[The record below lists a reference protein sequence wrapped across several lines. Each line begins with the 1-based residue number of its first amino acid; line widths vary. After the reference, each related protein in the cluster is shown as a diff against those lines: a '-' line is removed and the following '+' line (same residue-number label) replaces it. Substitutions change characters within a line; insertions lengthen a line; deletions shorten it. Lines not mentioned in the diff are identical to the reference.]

1 MNLLTKNLIK
11 ISAGAGLC
19 FAGGLLTFNNEAKA
33 EGECASSGNLTERCY
48 ITPATYKITVYEMGL
63 CTSDPLAGT
72 YINASD
78 EVVTDNTIDESTC
91 TPSFKNDN
99 GFEVDLAGGAS
110 QALTGTNFRPPVGTY
125 PSAYIKIKN
134 QFGLKGTHTL
144 GGTPYYSKDDG
155 VATTNSGLYD
165 SWNENLMDFGNGPT
179 CNGTSSSREMAG
191 SEVFTTGATGTMKAV
206 LATVN
211 SGTYVGTTQAN
222 CANSTRMYGVFAPTV
237 PVVITD
243 DTQGLEVTFTITNRG
258 MTIIP
263 NSNVPAAFSS
273 GPFSPSFK
281 TY

>member
-1 MNLLTKNLIK
+1 MNLLTKTLIK
-11 ISAGAGLC
+11 ISTAAGLC
-19 FAGGLLTFNNEAKA
+19 LAGGLLTSTNEAKA
-33 EGECASSGNLTERCY
+33 NTCASSGNLTDSCY

-63 CTSDPLAGT
+63 CTADPLAGT
-72 YINASD
+72 YINDSD

-91 TPSFKNDN
+91 TKSFQNDN
-99 GFEVDLAGGAS
+99 GFEVDLSGGAS

-134 QFGLKGTHTL
+134 QFGLKGSHTL
-144 GGTPYYSKDDG
+144 GGTTYYSKVDG
-155 VATTNSGLYD
+155 VATTNSALYG
-165 SWNENLMDFGNGPT
+165 SWNENLMDFGNGST
-179 CNGTSSSREMAG
+179 CNGTQSDREMAG
-191 SEVFTTGATGTMKAV
+191 SEVFTTGVTGTMKAV
-206 LATVN
+206 LATVS

-222 CANSTRMYGVFAPTV
+222 CANSTRMFGVFAPTV

-263 NSNVPAAFSS
+263 NSNVPAVFSS

>member
-11 ISAGAGLC
+11 ITAGAGLC
-19 FAGGLLTFNNEAKA
+19 FAGGLLTSNNEAKA
-33 EGECASSGNLTERCY
+33 NTCASSGNLTDSCY

-63 CTSDPLAGT
+63 CTADPLAGT
-72 YINASD
+72 FINDSD

-91 TPSFKNDN
+91 TKSFQNDN
-99 GFEVDLAGGAS
+99 GFEVDLSGGAS

-134 QFGLKGTHTL
+134 QFGLKGSHTL
-144 GGTPYYSKDDG
+144 GGTTYYSKDDG
-155 VATTNSGLYD
+155 VATTNSALHG
-165 SWNENLMDFGNGPT
+165 SWNENLLDFGNGST
-179 CNGTSSSREMAG
+179 CNGTQSDREMAG
-191 SEVFTTGATGTMKAV
+191 SEVFTTGVTGTMKAV
-206 LATVN
+206 LATVS

-222 CANSTRMYGVFAPTV
+222 CANSTRMFGVFTPTV

-263 NSNVPAAFSS
+263 NSNVPAVFSS

>member
-1 MNLLTKNLIK
+1 
-11 ISAGAGLC
+11 
-19 FAGGLLTFNNEAKA
+19 
-33 EGECASSGNLTERCY
+33 
-48 ITPATYKITVYEMGL
+48 MGL

-72 YINASD
+72 FINDDD
-78 EVVTDNTIDESTC
+78 EVETDNTINESSC

-134 QFGLKGTHTL
+134 QFGLKGTHTH

-191 SEVFTTGATGTMKAV
+191 SEVFTTGVTGTMKAV
-206 LATVN
+206 LATVSN
-211 SGTYVGTTQAN
+211 GTYVGTTQAN
-222 CANSTRMYGVFAPTV
+222 CANSTRMFGVFAPTV

>member
-1 MNLLTKNLIK
+1 MNLLTKTLIK

-19 FAGGLLTFNNEAKA
+19 LAGGLLTSTNEAKA
-33 EGECASSGNLTERCY
+33 NTCASSGNLTDSCY

-63 CTSDPLAGT
+63 CTADPLAGT
-72 YINASD
+72 YINDSD

-91 TPSFKNDN
+91 TKSFQNDN
-99 GFEVDLAGGAS
+99 GFEVDLSGGAS
-110 QALTGTNFRPPVGTY
+110 QSLSGTNFRPPVDTY

-134 QFGLKGTHTL
+134 QFGLKGSHTL
-144 GGTPYYSKDDG
+144 GGTTYYSKDDG
-155 VATTNSGLYD
+155 VATTNSALYG
-165 SWNENLMDFGNGPT
+165 SWNENLMDFGNGST
-179 CNGTSSSREMAG
+179 CNGTQSSREMAG
-191 SEVFTTGATGTMKAV
+191 SEVFTTGVTGTMKAV
-206 LATVN
+206 LATLS

-222 CANSTRMYGVFAPTV
+222 CANSTRMFGVFAPTV

-263 NSNVPAAFSS
+263 NSNVPAVFSS

>member
-1 MNLLTKNLIK
+1 
-11 ISAGAGLC
+11 
-19 FAGGLLTFNNEAKA
+19 
-33 EGECASSGNLTERCY
+33 
-48 ITPATYKITVYEMGL
+48 
-63 CTSDPLAGT
+63 
-72 YINASD
+72 
-78 EVVTDNTIDESTC
+78 
-91 TPSFKNDN
+91 
-99 GFEVDLAGGAS
+99 
-110 QALTGTNFRPPVGTY
+110 
-125 PSAYIKIKN
+125 
-134 QFGLKGTHTL
+134 
-144 GGTPYYSKDDG
+144 
-155 VATTNSGLYD
+155 
-165 SWNENLMDFGNGPT
+165 MDFGNGSS
-179 CNGTSSSREMAG
+179 CNGTQTDREMAG